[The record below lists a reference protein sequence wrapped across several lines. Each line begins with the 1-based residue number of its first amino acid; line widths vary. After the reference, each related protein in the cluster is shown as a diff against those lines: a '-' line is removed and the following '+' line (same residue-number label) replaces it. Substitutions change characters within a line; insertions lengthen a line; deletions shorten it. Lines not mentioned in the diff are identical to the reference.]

1 MKKITSLKNTAGARV
16 VFGSRDSTGSS
27 RDVPLAAVSAFPG
40 MARSGHDTHTLHGAD
55 VEHTYEY
62 RFFYL
67 LVFAVFL
74 FVGCVRY
81 VLALSSVFTSS
92 RDNGKPTPRPFVEGR
107 SAAQIYVPYIFQ
119 L

>member
-1 MKKITSLKNTAGARV
+1 MSREKNHTETTGAAVVLAARSAAGLPLVTPAGAHGKHSV
-16 VFGSRDSTGSS
+16 
-27 RDVPLAAVSAFPG
+27 
-40 MARSGHDTHTLHGAD
+40 HGAD

-67 LVFAVFL
+67 LLFAVFL

-81 VLALSSVFTSS
+81 VLALSSMFTSS
-92 RDNGKPTPRPFVEGR
+92 ADHRKPIPRPFMEGR
-107 SAAQIYVPYIFQ
+107 STAQIYVPYIFQ